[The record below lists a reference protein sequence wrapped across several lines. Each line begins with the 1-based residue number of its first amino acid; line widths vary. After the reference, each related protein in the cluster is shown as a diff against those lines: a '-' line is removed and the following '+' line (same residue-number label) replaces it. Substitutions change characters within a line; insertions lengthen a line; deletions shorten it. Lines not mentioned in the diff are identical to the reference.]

1 MRNRNSIE
9 VKITIDELVYD
20 KVIKYIKKKG
30 ITHAVAFDEFTNKVL
45 EQKINYIENQKDT
58 ANRLFQ
64 EKKGRF
70 SNFSKLFKERER
82 EKERK
87 KNTTTTKEE
96 WKKIDQAVRT
106 DSEIK

>member
-1 MRNRNSIE
+1 MNRNQLE
-9 VKITIDELVYD
+9 VTILLDELVYD
-20 KVIKYIKKKG
+20 KVIKYLKKKG
-30 ITHAVAFDEFTNKVL
+30 TTRASAFEEFTNKVL
-45 EQKINYIENQKDT
+45 EQKINYIENQTDT

-70 SNFSKLFKERER
+70 SKFSKLIKERER
-82 EKERK
+82 EREKK

-96 WKKIDQAVRT
+96 WEKIDQAVRT